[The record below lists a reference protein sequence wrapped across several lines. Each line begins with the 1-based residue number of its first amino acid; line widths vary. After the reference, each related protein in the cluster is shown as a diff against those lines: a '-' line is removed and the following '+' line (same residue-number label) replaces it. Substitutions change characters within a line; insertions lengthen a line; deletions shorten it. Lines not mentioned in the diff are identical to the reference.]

1 MWSWGWRQDQDAAV
15 GRVRDAGPGEHS
27 GGLASGLAVDS
38 EERDDPRTM
47 TGVWPEQPSTTD

>member
-38 EERDDPRTM
+38 EERDDLRMM
-47 TGVWPEQPSTTD
+47 TGCLA